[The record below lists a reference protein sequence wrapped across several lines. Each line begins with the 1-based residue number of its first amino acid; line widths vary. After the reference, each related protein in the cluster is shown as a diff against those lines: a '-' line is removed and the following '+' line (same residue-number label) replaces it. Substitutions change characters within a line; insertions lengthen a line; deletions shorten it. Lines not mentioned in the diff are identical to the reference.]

1 MNRFYYFILLVFIV
15 LSCAKEPKIISIKS
29 VNPIIGGYDTKVQI
43 VLENFSSTGDCIVS
57 FNGKEAQIKSLNKN
71 LIEAIV
77 PKGAGSGPVNVV
89 INGNVY
95 IGPDFEYLLTPIIST
110 IAGNGNKNN
119 KDGTALEAE
128 FNAPNSIATDSLGN
142 IYVVAQSKIR
152 MITKAGMVT
161 TIYDNNV
168 FPYFSVSGI
177 CIDEDDNLFASGSRY
192 IFKVNKNSTLTIIG
206 NGDNTVSKYG
216 YISFDCI
223 FSDLTIQY
231 IH

>member
-1 MNRFYYFILLVFIV
+1 M
-15 LSCAKEPKIISIKS
+15 
-29 VNPIIGGYDTKVQI
+29 
-43 VLENFSSTGDCIVS
+43 
-57 FNGKEAQIKSLNKN
+57 
-71 LIEAIV
+71 
-77 PKGAGSGPVNVV
+77 
-89 INGNVY
+89 
-95 IGPDFEYLLTPIIST
+95 GPDFEYLLTPIIST

-223 FSDLTIQY
+223 FFGPNHTIYSLDNYSNRIFSCTLTGEIELIAGNSEAGYKNGDALSALFNDPRNLTVDNMGNIFLTDLKISVFEKYLQMGSFQP
-231 IH
+231 